1 MQQSKRVQDTM
12 NSEVRGISVSPRL
25 SVSRYDKQHPSR
37 CPASPPPRARRTE
50 IFDRKSDI
58 FDAMTSS
65 CAPPCCCL
73 AERASS
79 ARIAFLRS
87 LLTPI
92 LPSGCPAS
100 LSSPL
105 PLRCG
110 LSQISYRVIDPRRV
124 PLQVCRPRNSSRRRR
139 AEYRTNALR
148 FRVANFAASLS
159 ARDALHRSF
168 RDLPLLIKVRTRRR
182 KSFPSRLARSRA
194 GQVRHRVPARSEPK
208 LVRSVGGDRNGI
220 NRPRGEDLWKGEG
233 GGNKGRK

>member
-1 MQQSKRVQDTM
+1 MSRLTPATRASDGNFRSKERPVGRRTLRHGIAEMRRVQA
-12 NSEVRGISVSPRL
+12 GG
-25 SVSRYDKQHPSR
+25 
-37 CPASPPPRARRTE
+37 
-50 IFDRKSDI
+50 FI